1 MIHKTKGSILVF
13 ILVLIVMLS
22 VLCMRLME
30 ETVQELRHVSQF
42 HRRDD
47 LRVHAYSGLDV
58 AMGVLNEF
66 ILVEKTLFAPSQ
78 GWGDPLAYS
87 GLKSLDPTV
96 KLSISLVDETGKVSL
111 NSIKE
116 KDLVSLFAVMSVD
129 EDSLVND
136 DDGQPFFDSL
146 MDWQDADD
154 DDRDEGAEDDFY
166 EDFEFPYFT
175 PGKKIENFEELRMVK
190 GFGYDE
196 EDPGQSGLFFAEDGS
211 ETIQMQNFRDSF
223 SFFHDGPVNI
233 NTVSPFLL
241 RFLCGDDEGLFE
253 EVLAGPSSSSGEPFF
268 KSMNH
273 ESLRQLR
280 QNRSI
285 STGVTATVFRVRI
298 DVSKG
303 KANFKLHAIL
313 VAESSIGGQANNS
326 RGKKGIKPRSP
337 QNTKMKLPFRILAIR
352 ENENLID

>member
-1 MIHKTKGSILVF
+1 
-13 ILVLIVMLS
+13 
-22 VLCMRLME
+22 
-30 ETVQELRHVSQF
+30 
-42 HRRDD
+42 
-47 LRVHAYSGLDV
+47 
-58 AMGVLNEF
+58 
-66 ILVEKTLFAPSQ
+66 
-78 GWGDPLAYS
+78 
-87 GLKSLDPTV
+87 
-96 KLSISLVDETGKVSL
+96 
-111 NSIKE
+111 
-116 KDLVSLFAVMSVD
+116 MSVD

-136 DDGQPFFDSL
+136 GDGQPFFDSL

-196 EDPGQSGLFFAEDGS
+196 EDPEQSGLFFAEDGS

-285 STGVTATVFRVRI
+285 STGVTATIFRVRI

-313 VAESSIGGQANNS
+313 VAESSTGGQANNS

-337 QNTKMKLPFRILAIR
+337 QNTKLKLPFRILAIR

>member
-1 MIHKTKGSILVF
+1 
-13 ILVLIVMLS
+13 
-22 VLCMRLME
+22 
-30 ETVQELRHVSQF
+30 
-42 HRRDD
+42 
-47 LRVHAYSGLDV
+47 
-58 AMGVLNEF
+58 MGVLNEF

-87 GLKSLDPTV
+87 DLKSLDPTV

-129 EDSLVND
+129 GDSLVND
-136 DDGQPFFDSL
+136 DDGQPYFDSL

-196 EDPGQSGLFFAEDGS
+196 EDPEQSGLFFAEDGS

-241 RFLCGDDEGLFE
+241 RFLCADDEGLFE
-253 EVLAGPSSSSGEPFF
+253 EVLAGPSSSSNEPFF

-313 VAESSIGGQANNS
+313 VAESSSGGQANNS

-337 QNTKMKLPFRILAIR
+337 RNTKMKLPFRILAIR